1 MEAERNTQ
9 VQEKVK
15 RNEGKEIKAEMN
27 TGVTVGLAIL
37 LYHGCDLTCGWDPF
51 SKENYNIATKLI
63 FHTLKRAFLVSEFG
77 NSHLQKLSFVN

>member
-27 TGVTVGLAIL
+27 TGVTVGWAIL
-37 LYHGCDLTCGWDPF
+37 LYHGCDLTRGWDPF
-51 SKENYNIATKLI
+51 SK
-63 FHTLKRAFLVSEFG
+63 
-77 NSHLQKLSFVN
+77 